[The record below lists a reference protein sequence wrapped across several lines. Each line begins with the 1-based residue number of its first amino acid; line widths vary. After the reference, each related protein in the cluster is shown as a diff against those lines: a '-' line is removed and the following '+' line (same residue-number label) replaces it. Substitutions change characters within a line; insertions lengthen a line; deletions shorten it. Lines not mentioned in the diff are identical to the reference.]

1 MSDASEPQV
10 TKSDKDQM
18 LLDIV
23 DATKTQKRAIDK
35 LRAAQAMSPLSENPH
50 ILNPAIIEA
59 MHDCEAATK
68 NMRALWETF
77 NSKYK
82 IIKEKKDGEDDK
94 GDLVDK

>member
-23 DATKTQKRAIDK
+23 DATMAQKRAIDK

-68 NMRALWETF
+68 HMLDLWETF
-77 NSKYK
+77 KSKYN
-82 IIKEKKDGEDDK
+82 KEKKDGEDDK
-94 GDLVDK
+94 ELVDK